1 MFHQTFATADIFR
14 VLVLGFLE
22 WVLSADNI
30 LVLAILVRPLTVE
43 LQRKALFVGILSAF
57 FLRFI
62 AILGASFLI
71 QFAWIQI
78 LGAIYLLYLAVHYFL
93 SPKRHASISLKK
105 PTFWK
110 VVIAIELFDLS
121 FAVDS
126 IIAGLSFIAPYS
138 SSASPINPKL
148 WVLILGAT
156 LGIIGVRYAA
166 HFFTSV
172 LKRFPAIE
180 PSAYLLIGWI
190 GLHLFFDGLF
200 KFFGLNLDQFL
211 WPVLLF
217 WIGTVFFLIL
227 GFLLKRNYGK

>member
-1 MFHQTFATADIFR
+1 MFHQTFVFPDIFR

-30 LVLAILVRPLTVE
+30 LVLAILVRPLTIE
-43 LQRKALFVGILSAF
+43 LQKKALFVGILSAF

-78 LGAIYLLYLAVHYFL
+78 LGALYLLYLSIHHFL
-93 SPKRHASISLKK
+93 THKKHSSFSLKK

-110 VVIAIELFDLS
+110 IVIAIEFFDLS
-121 FAVDS
+121 FAIDS
-126 IIAGLSFIAPYS
+126 IVSGLSFIAPYS
-138 SSASPINPKL
+138 SSSSPINPKL
-148 WVLILGAT
+148 WVLLLGAII
-156 LGIIGVRYAA
+156 GIIGVRYAA

-172 LKRFPAIE
+172 LKRFPALE
-180 PSAYLLIGWI
+180 PSTYLLVGWI

-200 KFFGLNLDQFL
+200 KFYGLNLDQFL

-217 WIGTVFFLIL
+217 WVGTVFFLML